1 MTTTSGFAEDL
12 KKRYEGCRWRGRTN
26 YFAHFL
32 FLFLAVSCS
41 GVATVSVA
49 VELWPKAINAVLAGL
64 PAVMY
69 LVNRQ
74 FHFEAKSKWW
84 FEKYYLIES
93 LYRGVVYEGRDQAE
107 ISKELTSQSKT
118 LGEKWPGFAD
128 AQENEAV
135 RCFGVK
141 GSGNPVL

>member
-1 MTTTSGFAEDL
+1 MATTSDFAADL
-12 KKRYEGCRWRGRTN
+12 KQRYEACRFRGRAN

-69 LVNRQ
+69 LINRQ

-84 FEKYYLIES
+84 FEKYYIIES
-93 LYRGVVYEGRDQAE
+93 LFRGVVYERRDEVE
-107 ISKELTSQSKT
+107 ISKELTSLSKSLT
-118 LGEKWPGFAD
+118 ERWPGFG
-128 AQENEAV
+128 EPP
-135 RCFGVK
+135 GK
-141 GSGNPVL
+141 